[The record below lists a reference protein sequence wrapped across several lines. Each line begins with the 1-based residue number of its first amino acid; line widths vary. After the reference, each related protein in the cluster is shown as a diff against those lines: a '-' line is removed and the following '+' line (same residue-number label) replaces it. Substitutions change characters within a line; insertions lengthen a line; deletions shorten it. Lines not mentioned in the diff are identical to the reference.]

1 MILSNL
7 VLLSVSGTRAAGFLP
22 GGRATGAEEDHD
34 GCYGVDGV
42 RADDGPRWVEVLKEK
57 NCFNRRAKSDAVIK
71 S

>member
-22 GGRATGAEEDHD
+22 RGRATGAEEDHD
-34 GCYGVDGV
+34 GCYGVDSV

-57 NCFNRRAKSDAVIK
+57 TALIASQRATWS
-71 S
+71 